1 MTATAYC
8 MRDMH
13 GTSTTRPGSVC
24 VPRPQ
29 GCGTPHEAAKNDEG
43 RWVIECDS
51 CAPHLIGNVYGYSSD
66 AAGVPLSPDEIRSS
80 DLAKRD
86 AEAAQATVMSSMTE
100 AFVRMLDQTGANFT
114 AGGPAPAQKS
124 LLEQIAELGPAER
137 AQLAT
142 LLGAEAKP
150 AAAPVKRGPGRPR
163 TTPAAS

>member
-51 CAPHLIGNVYGYSSD
+51 CAPYLIGNVYGYSSD
-66 AAGVPLSPDEIRSS
+66 AAGVPLSPDEIRSG

-100 AFVRMLDQTGANFT
+100 AFVQMLNKTGANFT
-114 AGGPAPAQKS
+114 TEPAPAQKS
-124 LLEQIAELGPAER
+124 LVEQLAELSPAEK
-137 AQLAT
+137 AQVAA
-142 LLGAEAKP
+142 LLTGTDEKP
-150 AAAPVKRGPGRPR
+150 ALPKRGPGRPR
-163 TTPAAS
+163 TTPAS